1 MSSFVFP
8 PTYVPGFH
16 DEAAVRKMPY
26 RKWGSRVVSQLSFGV
41 SAIGGCYGNP
51 GGQAEANEV
60 IHTAIK
66 RGINLIDA
74 APWYGHGKAES
85 VLGEAL
91 KGIPREAYYVTTK
104 YVVRE
109 EPSNIPTQ
117 PHSPQLFPPTR
128 RLLGAPAIILD
139 HWKCLTLRM
148 SVRWPL

>member
-1 MSSFVFP
+1 MAALP
-8 PTYVPGFH
+8 PTYVAGFH

-26 RKWGSRVVSQLSFGV
+26 RKWGSRVVSQLSLGV

-51 GGQAEANEV
+51 GGQEEATAL
-60 IHTAIK
+60 IHEAIK

-104 YVVRE
+104 CVFCADYCLLLLV
-109 EPSNIPTQ
+109 PHQ
-117 PHSPQLFPPTR
+117 PPHPHPPTH
-128 RLLGAPAIILD
+128 AHA
-139 HWKCLTLRM
+139 
-148 SVRWPL
+148 